1 MAKEKEGTMAIDIN
15 NALQAE
21 EIHMTREEALALD
34 KKEIAELLNAQLE
47 KGVGRMQ
54 APSALGLT
62 GADLSKMGIFF
73 NKGSFSA

>member
-1 MAKEKEGTMAIDIN
+1 MAKETEGIMAIDIN
-15 NALQAE
+15 NALQAD

-34 KKEIAELLNAQLE
+34 KKEIAELLNAQLD

-62 GADLSKMGIFF
+62 GADLSKMGVFF
-73 NKGSFSA
+73 NKGKFNA